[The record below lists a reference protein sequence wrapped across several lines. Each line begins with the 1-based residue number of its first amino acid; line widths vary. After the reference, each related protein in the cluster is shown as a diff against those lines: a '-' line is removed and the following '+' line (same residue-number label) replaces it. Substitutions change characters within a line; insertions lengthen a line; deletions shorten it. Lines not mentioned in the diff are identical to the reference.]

1 MKIERSTLI
10 TGGGTLLCALGI
22 GYFMQAGQSASVPA
36 SAMPEAAIIE
46 TAGLRAPSPEVDRP
60 ELPHLTVSNVR
71 LTAASPARPSVPDIS
86 AQSGAPGAID
96 LPPSAPEASAPP
108 QAESPQPSCTPE
120 LTATPDAAAMVRLT
134 LSAPCMPDA
143 RFTLHH
149 NGLMLSE
156 VTDSTGESRLM
167 VPALS
172 ESAVFIAAF
181 PGGDGA
187 MAMAD
192 VSALSQYDRAAVQWQ
207 GDTGIQVHAREFGA
221 AYDTDGHVW
230 SGHARDFGAALGGTG
245 GFVTRHGESSLDEAL
260 VAEVYTFP
268 TGTIDRSGS
277 VVLSVEAQVTRGNCG
292 RDVEAQAI
300 QKIGQD
306 RLEAQSLVLAV
317 PDCSAVGDFLVLKNL
332 LNDLKVA
339 AK

>member
-1 MKIERSTLI
+1 
-10 TGGGTLLCALGI
+10 
-22 GYFMQAGQSASVPA
+22 
-36 SAMPEAAIIE
+36 
-46 TAGLRAPSPEVDRP
+46 
-60 ELPHLTVSNVR
+60 
-71 LTAASPARPSVPDIS
+71 
-86 AQSGAPGAID
+86 
-96 LPPSAPEASAPP
+96 
-108 QAESPQPSCTPE
+108 
-120 LTATPDAAAMVRLT
+120 MVRLT

-149 NGLMLSE
+149 NGLMLSQ
-156 VTDSTGESRLM
+156 VTDSNGESRLM

-181 PGGDGA
+181 SDGDGA

-192 VSALSQYDRAAVQWQ
+192 VSELAQYDRAAVQWQ

-221 AYDTDGHVW
+221 PYDSDGHVW
-230 SGHARDFGAALGGTG
+230 SGHARDLAAASGGTG
-245 GFVTRHGESSLDEAL
+245 GFITRHGESSLDEAL
-260 VAEVYTFP
+260 LAEVYSFP
-268 TGTIDRSGS
+268 TGTIERSGA
-277 VVLSVEAQVTRGNCG
+277 VALSVEAEVTRANCG

-306 RLEAQSLVLAV
+306 RLEAQSLVLAM